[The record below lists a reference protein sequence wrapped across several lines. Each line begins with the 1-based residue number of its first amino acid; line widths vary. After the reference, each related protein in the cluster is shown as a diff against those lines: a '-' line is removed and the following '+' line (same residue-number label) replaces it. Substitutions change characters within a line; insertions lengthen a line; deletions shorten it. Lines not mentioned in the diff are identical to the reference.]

1 MTRRKNRKRPVSPG
15 VTLGRDLRQA
25 ELSATTYQS
34 GGKNYLD
41 PHVAAREIREG
52 DNKLARFFQDAD
64 KVAQWSAPVRP
75 IK

>member
-1 MTRRKNRKRPVSPG
+1 MAKRKNRKRPVSPG

-52 DNKLARFFQDAD
+52 DNNLARFFQNEEAV
-64 KVAQWSAPVRP
+64 KLWSQPCKP
-75 IK
+75 IT